1 MAACSMTWATVCGSA
16 IMDRCPALTS
26 VMWAPARLAMKVS
39 SAGGITRS
47 AVPITAHDGM
57 VLQAGAPDGS
67 VKALAARG
75 RWVAAMTA
83 AWLRAQPGGKA
94 AGDHA
99 RLDVEIHVA
108 GGRAGVGHRVED
120 LGRVSQQA

>member
-1 MAACSMTWATVCGSA
+1 
-16 IMDRCPALTS
+16 MDRCPASTS

-57 VLQAGAPDGS
+57 VFQAGAPDGS
-67 VKALAARG
+67 PKALAGRG

-83 AWLRAQPGGKA
+83 ACRRAQPVGKA
-94 AGDHA
+94 AGNHA
-99 RLDVEIHVA
+99 GFMNRSTSPA
-108 GGRAGVGHRVED
+108 GPPG
-120 LGRVSQQA
+120 